1 MTMKIKH
8 LTGLFINALVCLILV
23 LLGNAMTPK
32 PGTSSGNGN
41 PVILLLIPL
50 SILFLVLVLQW
61 IRMFKDLKMSLSK
74 LSMLI
79 LALAG
84 YIVAGY
90 VYQLH
95 RLEAYREVLAEAFE
109 LRWGTADWQHIESI
123 TTGGLL
129 SIHLNNQFFNW
140 NTYFMMIAFSLL
152 LCFIYK
158 WIQGLAN
165 RRYDGTSAKK

>member
-1 MTMKIKH
+1 
-8 LTGLFINALVCLILV
+8 
-23 LLGNAMTPK
+23 
-32 PGTSSGNGN
+32 
-41 PVILLLIPL
+41 
-50 SILFLVLVLQW
+50 
-61 IRMFKDLKMSLSK
+61 MSLSK

-84 YIVAGY
+84 YIIAGY
-90 VYQLH
+90 VFQLH
-95 RLEAYREVLAEAFE
+95 RLEIYRDIQADAFE
-109 LRWGTADWQHIESI
+109 LRYGEVDWNHIESI
-123 TTGGLL
+123 TTGIL
-129 SIHLNNQFFNW
+129 SIHMNNQFFNW

>member
-1 MTMKIKH
+1 MKIKH

-61 IRMFKDLKMSLSK
+61 IRMFKDLNMSLSK
-74 LSMLI
+74 LSILI

-84 YIVAGY
+84 YIIAGY
-90 VYQLH
+90 VFQLH
-95 RLEAYREVLAEAFE
+95 RLEIYRDIQADAFKLRYGEV
-109 LRWGTADWQHIESI
+109 DWNHIESI
-123 TTGGLL
+123 TTGIL
-129 SIHLNNQFFNW
+129 SIHMNNQFFNW

-165 RRYDGTSAKK
+165 RRCDGTSAKK

>member
-1 MTMKIKH
+1 MTLKIKH

-84 YIVAGY
+84 YIIAGY
-90 VYQLH
+90 VFQLH
-95 RLEAYREVLAEAFE
+95 RLEIYRDIQADAFE
-109 LRWGTADWQHIESI
+109 SKYGKVDWFHIESI
-123 TTGGLL
+123 TSGGLL
-129 SIHLNNQFFNW
+129 SIHMNNQFFNW

-152 LCFIYK
+152 LCFMYK
-158 WIQGLAN
+158 LLQEIIN
-165 RRYDGTSAKK
+165 RRQGASAKN

>member
-1 MTMKIKH
+1 MKIKH
-8 LTGLFINALVCLILV
+8 LTGLFINVLVCLILV

-84 YIVAGY
+84 YIIAGY
-90 VYQLH
+90 VFQLH
-95 RLEAYREVLAEAFE
+95 RLEIYRDIQADAFE
-109 LRWGTADWQHIESI
+109 LRYGEVDWNHIESI
-123 TTGGLL
+123 TTGIL
-129 SIHLNNQFFNW
+129 SIHMNNQFFNW

>member
-1 MTMKIKH
+1 MIMKIKH

-32 PGTSSGNGN
+32 LGTSSGNGN

-84 YIVAGY
+84 YIIAGY
-90 VYQLH
+90 VFQLH
-95 RLEAYREVLAEAFE
+95 RLEIYRDIQADAFE
-109 LRWGTADWQHIESI
+109 LRYGEVDWNHIESI
-123 TTGGLL
+123 TTGIL
-129 SIHLNNQFFNW
+129 SIHMNNQFFNW

-165 RRYDGTSAKK
+165 RRYDGASAKK

>member
-23 LLGNAMTPK
+23 LLGNVMTPK

-84 YIVAGY
+84 YIIAGY
-90 VYQLH
+90 VFQLY
-95 RLEAYREVLAEAFE
+95 RLEIYRDIQADAFE
-109 LRWGTADWQHIESI
+109 LRYGEVDWNHIKSI
-123 TTGGLL
+123 TTGIL
-129 SIHLNNQFFNW
+129 SIHMNNQFFNW